1 MPHSVVTA
9 VLAMVNF
16 RKRGRWKIRKV
27 SVPALPAHGN
37 ASVCVRVGQLRPAGV
52 RVDSRPMYMR
62 GVVDMRVRV
71 RSSIPLNR
79 TRMSCARTL
88 ARALARANACTNARS
103 TELQEHSVDAV
114 DEYDRGGQLLHGLL
128 PAVALYVPALHLVHG
143 PLSGPVKPGMHLHA
157 TLAADDSLHLGHVRH
172 GRLPADVTG
181 L

>member
-1 MPHSVVTA
+1 MPHSAVTA

-16 RKRGRWKIRKV
+16 RKRGRRKIRKV

-79 TRMSCARTL
+79 TRMSYACTRTRARARTRKCMHKRTKYRI
-88 ARALARANACTNARS
+88 ARALGGC
-103 TELQEHSVDAV
+103 
-114 DEYDRGGQLLHGLL
+114 RG
-128 PAVALYVPALHLVHG
+128 
-143 PLSGPVKPGMHLHA
+143 
-157 TLAADDSLHLGHVRH
+157 
-172 GRLPADVTG
+172 
-181 L
+181 

>member
-1 MPHSVVTA
+1 MPHSAVTA

-88 ARALARANACTNARS
+88 ARARARTRKCMHKRTKYRIARALGGC
-103 TELQEHSVDAV
+103 
-114 DEYDRGGQLLHGLL
+114 RG
-128 PAVALYVPALHLVHG
+128 
-143 PLSGPVKPGMHLHA
+143 
-157 TLAADDSLHLGHVRH
+157 
-172 GRLPADVTG
+172 
-181 L
+181 